1 MATNIPPHN
10 LGEVI
15 DALNFLI
22 ENPDNTSLNNFSSKV
37 AIEDIVK
44 FIKGPD
50 FPTGGI
56 IYNKKNILEAYSTG
70 RGRIV
75 TRGKCEIEE
84 ENGKYSIIVTEIPY
98 QVNKSELI
106 IHIADLV
113 KNKKL
118 DGISDLRDESTLEG
132 MRIVIE
138 LKRDVRP
145 QRILNLLYKHTELQ
159 KAFNCN
165 FVALIDNEPK
175 LLNLK
180 TILDVFINHRQKVV
194 IKRTKFL
201 LKKAQDREHILFGL
215 KIALDHI
222 DEVIKTIRA
231 SKDTDT
237 ARKNLIERFKLTEIQ
252 ANAILEMQLRR
263 LAALE
268 RQKIEEELVQITCEI
283 KKLNEILASPKKVL
297 EIVKEE
303 LALSKE
309 RFSDKRRTKVV
320 SSDVEEPEDEELI
333 KKEDVIITITKTGYI
348 KRVSLDTFKNQGRGG
363 KGVRSSNLKED
374 DILEKI
380 LISNTHNNVFFFT
393 NRGRVYSLKAWDI
406 PEASKNAKGTAVVNL
421 LNLAPSEKV
430 TAILPITE
438 GDDKNLNLFMVTRKG
453 IVKKTTLSEF
463 NNVRSSGIIAVKLS
477 DSDTLEWVHLTASDD
492 KILLATSKGLSI
504 KFNDKVVRVMGRN
517 AGGVMGIRLKKEDF
531 VVGSIVIKPK
541 ISDPRLNLLVISE
554 HGYGKKTLLSEYK
567 TQNRGGS
574 GILTYKT
581 TEKTGKVVSV
591 SYVGSATSDILI
603 TSAEGQVIR
612 LAVKDIPVLGR
623 NTQGVRLI
631 KLDGSDSVASFT
643 TITLPL

>member
-1 MATNIPPHN
+1 
-10 LGEVI
+10 
-15 DALNFLI
+15 
-22 ENPDNTSLNNFSSKV
+22 
-37 AIEDIVK
+37 
-44 FIKGPD
+44 
-50 FPTGGI
+50 
-56 IYNKKNILEAYSTG
+56 
-70 RGRIV
+70 
-75 TRGKCEIEE
+75 
-84 ENGKYSIIVTEIPY
+84 
-98 QVNKSELI
+98 
-106 IHIADLV
+106 
-113 KNKKL
+113 
-118 DGISDLRDESTLEG
+118 